1 MARFVVETP
10 FGELVIEDRNGQA
23 ITVSVIGEVAFDPRD
38 LRQRSALLSV
48 ADYLSELLTLVDD

>member
-10 FGELVIEDRNGQA
+10 FGELVIEDRDGKA
-23 ITVSVIGEVAFDPRD
+23 ITISVIGEVAFDPRD

-48 ADYLSELLTLVDD
+48 SDYLSELLTLVDD